1 MSEIVYG
8 LLTFAALIS
17 VYAIGWLA
25 GHSHHKR
32 RHSEIRIT
40 DLPKRRLSIPRLG
53 PEDDDE

>member
-17 VYAIGWLA
+17 VYAIGWIA
-25 GHSHHKR
+25 GYDYKR

-53 PEDDDE
+53 PEDDE

>member
-17 VYAIGWLA
+17 VYAIGWIA
-25 GHSHHKR
+25 GYDYKR

-53 PEDDDE
+53 PEEDDE